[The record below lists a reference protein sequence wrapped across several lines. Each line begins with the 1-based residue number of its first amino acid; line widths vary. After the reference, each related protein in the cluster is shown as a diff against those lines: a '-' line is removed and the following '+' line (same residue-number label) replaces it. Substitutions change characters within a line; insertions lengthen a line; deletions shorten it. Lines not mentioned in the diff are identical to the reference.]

1 VRYQFVDCRWE
12 LGNPERGREVYL
24 EGHVP
29 GASFLDVDADL
40 SDLTVPDAGR
50 HPLPSAEE
58 FATAAGRAGIGD
70 GVFVVAYGSGGGPER
85 LWWLLRHFGHDDC
98 AVLLGGIEEWGGELR
113 AGEEPIEP
121 AELVPQEREGDTIAA
136 EEIARRLADP
146 SLALMDARVAS
157 RWRGEPNEID
167 DPAGRIPGAANAPWN
182 EPLPELP
189 LGELV
194 AYCGS
199 GVTACVTLH
208 RAWLA
213 GREGRLYP
221 GSWSEWSQR
230 RLPLESGEGSGCRA
244 APAEPRRAAA
254 PHRAQPPS
262 RAPSSRARSAIPR
275 A

>member
-12 LGNPERGREVYL
+12 LGDPESGRRDYL
-24 EGHVP
+24 DGHIP

-40 SDLTVPDAGR
+40 SDLSVPDAGR
-50 HPLPSAEE
+50 HPLPSAER
-58 FATAAGRAGIGD
+58 FAAVAGLAGIGP
-70 GVFVVAYGSGGGPER
+70 GVYAVAYGSLGGAER

-98 AVLLGGIEEWGGELR
+98 AVVLDWIDAWGGELR
-113 AGEEPIEP
+113 AGEEEIEAVEFVP
-121 AELVPQEREGDTIAA
+121 HELSGDTIAA

-146 SLALMDARVAS
+146 LLAVLDARTPN

-167 DPAGRIPGAANAPWN
+167 DLPGRIPAATNAPWN

-189 LGELV
+189 TGELV

-199 GVTACVTLH
+199 GVTSCVTLH

-221 GSWSEWSQR
+221 GSWSEWSKR
-230 RLPLESGEGSGCRA
+230 GLPLERG
-244 APAEPRRAAA
+244 
-254 PHRAQPPS
+254 
-262 RAPSSRARSAIPR
+262 
-275 A
+275 